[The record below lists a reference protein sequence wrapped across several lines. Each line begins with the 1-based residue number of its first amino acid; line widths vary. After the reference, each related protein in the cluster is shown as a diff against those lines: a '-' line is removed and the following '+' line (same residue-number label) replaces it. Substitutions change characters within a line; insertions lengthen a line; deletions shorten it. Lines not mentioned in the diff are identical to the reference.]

1 MLSKRLEVR
10 IGSSISVSRTPVG
23 KYRSSKRN
31 RFAVKTPMDEIT
43 TLLCQI
49 INTEVL
55 KMLGKIHLEILKK
68 LIFLRFVASD
78 LTKLTVYEAIESEI
92 CFLLWKYNNA
102 LTNV

>member
-49 INTEVL
+49 INTE
-55 KMLGKIHLEILKK
+55 LGKIHLEILKK